1 MCVAIQAAT
10 VNSDDQSSCGHK
22 DSQERQPNLF
32 ESKVSPSDLTVSRLP
47 AGHLLTRGKKGG
59 VWEIRLHGSHLSYQ
73 WEEALVQISRVS
85 IEGTF
90 LGLSWGSRMS
100 QSTTVCNAVVQKPK
114 HQVYSAFLGRREISQ
129 PPPPPPAPQGGE
141 SSQKRKHKRK
151 PLTNCCSSKHASIH
165 LSPPCLFQFPAQSF
179 LSVFPSPEYFLQ
191 ICLYMC
197 VCVCVRLR
205 RKES

>member
-129 PPPPPPAPQGGE
+129 GAGRAGPGAPGPRGPTRGHPHPAPKE
-141 SSQKRKHKRK
+141 PNTKSQ
-151 PLTNCCSSKHASIH
+151 LMA
-165 LSPPCLFQFPAQSF
+165 LL
-179 LSVFPSPEYFLQ
+179 
-191 ICLYMC
+191 
-197 VCVCVRLR
+197 
-205 RKES
+205 